1 VLGLAIEGKSQLIY
15 VDTPGIFAPRRRL
28 DRAMVSAAWTGAGD
42 ADIVALLIDASPE
55 RASCDSRNIIARLA
69 ETRRP
74 AMLILNKID
83 LTDRP
88 RLLTIAAD
96 LNTGFSFTDT
106 FMVSAKTGD
115 GLEDLRNAFAA
126 RVPASPW
133 LYPEDQLSDLP
144 TRLLAAEITREQL
157 YLQLGQELP
166 YSSTVEH
173 EKWEERE
180 DGSALIHQ
188 VILVERPGQKA
199 IVIGKGGAKIRAIGE
214 AARKELTLA
223 LDRAVHLKLHVKVRE
238 EWSEDSAHY
247 REIGLDWKA

>member
-1 VLGLAIEGKSQLIY
+1 MTDADGPQGATRCGFIALIGAPNAGKSTLLNALVGAKVAIVSPKPQTTRMRVLGLAIEGKSQLIY

-115 GLEDLRNAFAA
+115 GLEDLRNALLPAYPPAPGSTRRISSPISRQGCWPRRSRGSSCICSWVRNCPIPARSNTRNGRSARMAA
-126 RVPASPW
+126 P
-133 LYPEDQLSDLP
+133 LS
-144 TRLLAAEITREQL
+144 TK
-157 YLQLGQELP
+157 
-166 YSSTVEH
+166 SF
-173 EKWEERE
+173 W
-180 DGSALIHQ
+180 
-188 VILVERPGQKA
+188 
-199 IVIGKGGAKIRAIGE
+199 
-214 AARKELTLA
+214 
-223 LDRAVHLKLHVKVRE
+223 
-238 EWSEDSAHY
+238 
-247 REIGLDWKA
+247 